1 MVHDA
6 VASLVSFSLRMPHH
20 NNRFNNSQCYVGDFA
35 HSFFDRINGIKKVK
49 AKDKNLFTRNRKG
62 LCIVLA
68 ILLYLCLL
76 AADRHYRHYKLVKN
90 NPVSVYDL
98 TWVDRTD
105 ADNVVYRRW
114 RYYIENKTKLPRKIK
129 KYSRLDPNDSY
140 VLEETVTVSYPT
152 NEEVMQVI
160 KDAGSGDLAEGNFNV
175 KGTKDNN

>member
-1 MVHDA
+1 M
-6 VASLVSFSLRMPHH
+6 
-20 NNRFNNSQCYVGDFA
+20 
-35 HSFFDRINGIKKVK
+35 
-49 AKDKNLFTRNRKG
+49 
-62 LCIVLA
+62 
-68 ILLYLCLL
+68 
-76 AADRHYRHYKLVKN
+76 
-90 NPVSVYDL
+90 YDL

-160 KDAGSGDLAEGNFNV
+160 KDAGFGDLAEGNLNV